1 MPKPA
6 PFDVER
12 LAPITMV
19 VFIFMAGLSLLLLT
33 ADIFNPIRLN
43 F

>member
-1 MPKPA
+1 
-6 PFDVER
+6 
-12 LAPITMV
+12 V
-19 VFIFMAGLSLLLLT
+19 VFIFMATLSLLLLT